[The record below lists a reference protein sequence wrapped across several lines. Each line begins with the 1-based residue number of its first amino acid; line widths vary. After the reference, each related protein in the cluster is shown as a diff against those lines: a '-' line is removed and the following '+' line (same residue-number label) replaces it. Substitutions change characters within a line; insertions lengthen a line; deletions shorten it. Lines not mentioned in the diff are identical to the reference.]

1 MTNYTIT
8 SLRGAAIHLHNVP
21 ICYRKSIES
30 SAIFIFTWWITSG
43 FALVMTTSIPSL
55 RGRQDEAICYVHCI
69 SCLTLCSPLPLRR
82 FHTSCSPPLAGGAR
96 GGVFMI
102 LGFPTPFIP
111 LRTGGGK

>member
-55 RGRQDEAICYVHCI
+55 RGRQDED
-69 SCLTLCSPLPLRR
+69 
-82 FHTSCSPPLAGGAR
+82 SPP
-96 GGVFMI
+96 
-102 LGFPTPFIP
+102 P
-111 LRTGGGK
+111 LSPSAKGGGNRVKTPLVIARQSQSIRTKCLSTLANPY